1 MNTTRSCLTID
12 QLADYLEDP
21 DSPTAMRTSLH
32 LAQCRACRSRADT
45 LAAMKVHLGAI
56 SGDSLGQAADSDAE
70 LDRLF
75 GSQALERFVAGQM
88 TEDEA
93 PAVRRALAESP
104 VALKAALHF
113 AESSAAMQR
122 ELQPDG
128 AGAPAVDKGEAPGE
142 EGAGSAAWGRLAAA
156 WDGLRRRFRWPTLLW
171 SALPTAALAGAI
183 LILGLTVMQS
193 AAPGGVQVAGYQDNP
208 VIEFRAADQA
218 PGIGFFNPQMRR
230 ETAFGPVK
238 VMLSAGNR
246 VELTWPEVPQAEGY
260 TLRLARIV
268 DGKPVSLGELTG
280 TENRA
285 AFTGLEIVFD
295 QRYVWTLSGK
305 TTQNQVFFSDGGF
318 VLHELAE

>member
-1 MNTTRSCLTID
+1 
-12 QLADYLEDP
+12 
-21 DSPTAMRTSLH
+21 
-32 LAQCRACRSRADT
+32 
-45 LAAMKVHLGAI
+45 
-56 SGDSLGQAADSDAE
+56 
-70 LDRLF
+70 
-75 GSQALERFVAGQM
+75 
-88 TEDEA
+88 
-93 PAVRRALAESP
+93 
-104 VALKAALHF
+104 
-113 AESSAAMQR
+113 
-122 ELQPDG
+122 
-128 AGAPAVDKGEAPGE
+128 
-142 EGAGSAAWGRLAAA
+142 
-156 WDGLRRRFRWPTLLW
+156 
-171 SALPTAALAGAI
+171 
-183 LILGLTVMQS
+183 MQS
-193 AAPGGVQVAGYQDNP
+193 AAPGGVQVASYQDNP

-218 PGIGFFNPQMRR
+218 PGIGFFNPPTIR

-238 VMLSAGNR
+238 VMLSTGNR